1 MRWIKAQSLLL
12 LFVLLGCQIE
22 VHDATYDNPFD
33 LDANKEKGIIPPA
46 LIFSPS
52 RVKTT
57 VGGSATMK
65 IFALEVS
72 GVGGVH
78 AQVNYDATKLSVTS
92 VTAGSFF
99 SSAQSPIFIYEDNNG
114 TLDVYVSYLGPE
126 ITVSGTGDIAIVV
139 FNAKASGEAVV
150 RYTSQS
156 ELLGSNDVPIK
167 LNGLGQ
173 GVVNAK

>member
-12 LFVLLGCQIE
+12 LFVLLGCRIE

-57 VGGSATMK
+57 VGGSATMD

-78 AQVNYDATKLSVTS
+78 AQVNYDATKLSVSS
-92 VTAGSFF
+92 VTSGSFF
-99 SSAQSPIFIYEDNNG
+99 SSTQSPIFIYEDNYG

-126 ITVSGTGDIAIVV
+126 ITVS
-139 FNAKASGEAVV
+139 
-150 RYTSQS
+150 
-156 ELLGSNDVPIK
+156 
-167 LNGLGQ
+167 
-173 GVVNAK
+173 

>member
-12 LFVLLGCQIE
+12 LFLLLGCRIE
-22 VHDATYDNPFD
+22 VHEATYDNPFD

-57 VGGSATMK
+57 VGGSATMD

-78 AQVNYDATKLSVTS
+78 AR
-92 VTAGSFF
+92 
-99 SSAQSPIFIYEDNNG
+99 
-114 TLDVYVSYLGPE
+114 PE
-126 ITVSGTGDIAIVV
+126 ITVSGTGDIAVVV
-139 FNAKASGEAVV
+139 FNVKTSGEAIV
-150 RYTSQS
+150 RYTSES

>member
-1 MRWIKAQSLLL
+1 M
-12 LFVLLGCQIE
+12 
-22 VHDATYDNPFD
+22 D
-33 LDANKEKGIIPPA
+33 
-46 LIFSPS
+46 
-52 RVKTT
+52 
-57 VGGSATMK
+57 

-99 SSAQSPIFIYEDNNG
+99 SSTQSPIFIYEDNNG

-126 ITVSGTGDIAIVV
+126 ITVSGTGDIAVVV
-139 FNAKASGEAVV
+139 FNVKTSGEAIV
-150 RYTSQS
+150 RYTSES

>member
-12 LFVLLGCQIE
+12 LFVLLGCRIE

-52 RVKTT
+52 RGKTT
-57 VGGSATMK
+57 VGGSATMD

-99 SSAQSPIFIYEDNNG
+99 SSTLSPIFIYEDNNG
-114 TLDVYVSYLGPE
+114 TLDVYVSYLRPE
-126 ITVSGTGDIAIVV
+126 ITMSGTREIAVIIY
-139 FNAKASGEAVV
+139 K
-150 RYTSQS
+150 
-156 ELLGSNDVPIK
+156 IK
-167 LNGLGQ
+167 TTIDTIIQ
-173 GVVNAK
+173 